1 MNKLVLSLTAAAV
14 LSISSQASD
23 KICPIGF
30 AVPTEAQYKE
40 LDISNAQDA
49 FDKLKLTLS
58 GGRSRSSAA
67 LYYVG
72 RYGRYWT
79 SSVSDSNARYLNFN
93 TSSAAFSSHG
103 RASGFAV
110 RCRKM

>member
-1 MNKLVLSLTAAAV
+1 MNKLVLSLTALAV

-58 GGRSRSSAA
+58 GGRDRSNAA
-67 LYYVG
+67 LSYVG
-72 RYGRYWT
+72 SCGCYWT
-79 SSVSDSNARYLNFN
+79 SIVSSSNAHGLGFN
-93 TSSAAFSSHG
+93 ASTATFGSAN
-103 RASGFAV
+103 RAYGFAV